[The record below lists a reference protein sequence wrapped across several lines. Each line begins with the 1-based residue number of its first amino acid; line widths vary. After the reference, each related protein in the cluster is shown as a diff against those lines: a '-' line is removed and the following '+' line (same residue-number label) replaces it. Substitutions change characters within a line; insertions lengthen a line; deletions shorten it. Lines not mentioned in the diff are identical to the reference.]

1 MSISSLAKF
10 GVGLYLNG
18 DLIGS
23 GYVEEDNTK
32 ANKSSF
38 TIQSTLNLK
47 KSDKVSVTIFSW
59 STGSQGR
66 IWLTMATNQIK
77 EISF

>member
-32 ANKSSF
+32 ANKNPF
-38 TIQSTLNLK
+38 TVQSTLNLK
-47 KSDKVSVTIFSW
+47 KSDKVSVTIFIA
-59 STGSQGR
+59 GQQGR
-66 IWLTMATNQIK
+66 IWLTMATNQVK